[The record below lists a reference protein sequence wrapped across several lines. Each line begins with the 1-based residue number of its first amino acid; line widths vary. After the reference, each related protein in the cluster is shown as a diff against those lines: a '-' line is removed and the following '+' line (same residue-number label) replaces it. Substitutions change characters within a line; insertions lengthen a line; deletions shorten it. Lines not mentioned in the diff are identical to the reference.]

1 MATITSAGL
10 GSGLDVSSLVSQLVA
25 AERAPAENRLNRIQ
39 SLASAQ
45 LSSLGTIS
53 GVLSSLR
60 SAAQGFIGS
69 TGAFGARTT
78 SVSAS
83 GFFSASAS
91 ATAQAGAYSVEVKA
105 LATASKLASAPQL
118 DAETLIG
125 DGDLTLTVGADS
137 FTVNLTSTTG
147 TLEGIRDAI
156 NDATDNAGVTATLV
170 TADDGVRLVLTGRET
185 GAANAVS
192 VTGSTPALSAFA
204 TGLTTTTPAAD
215 AEIEV
220 DGFAVTRDS
229 NSISDVIEGV
239 TLNLSKA
246 EIGTLTTLT
255 VARDD
260 NATVT
265 QVQGLVTA
273 VNLVF
278 STIKSATKYDAETKT
293 ASILTGDA
301 MARSVQTQL
310 RSTLTG
316 AVSGASAEFDML
328 NDLGITFQADGTLK
342 LDSTVLREKLADDP
356 AAVQRAFSGTDGF
369 ASKLVTLADG
379 FIGSSGSLSSRTS
392 ALNDRLASVSDQRE
406 ALDLRMSAIETRYLK
421 QFTALDT
428 LISQLQSTSS
438 FLTSQ
443 LANLP
448 GAYSGE

>member
-25 AERAPAENRLNRIQ
+25 AERAPAENRLNRIA

-60 SAAQGFIGS
+60 SSAQGFIGS

-78 SVSAS
+78 SVSAT

-137 FTVNLTSTTG
+137 FTVNLTTTTG

-156 NDATDNAGVTATLV
+156 NEATDNAGVTATLV
-170 TADDGVRLVLTGRET
+170 TADDGVRLILTGRET

-260 NATVT
+260 NAAVT

-278 STIKSATKYDAETKT
+278 STIKSATKYDPDTQT

-316 AVSGASAEFDML
+316 TVSGASAEFDML

-342 LDSTVLREKLADDP
+342 LDATVLREKLADDP

-379 FIGSSGSLSSRTS
+379 FIGGSGSLSSRTS

>member
-53 GVLSSLR
+53 GVLASLR
-60 SAAQGFIGS
+60 SAAQGFVGS
-69 TGAFGARTT
+69 SGSFGARTT
-78 SVSAS
+78 SLSAT
-83 GFFSASAS
+83 GFFTATASAS
-91 ATAQAGAYSVEVKA
+91 AQAGSYAVEVKA
-105 LATASKLASAPQL
+105 LATASKLASLPQV

-125 DGDLTLTVGADS
+125 DGDLTLSVGADS
-137 FTVNLTSTTG
+137 FTVNLTTTTG

-156 NDATDNAGVTATLV
+156 NNASDNAGVTATLV
-170 TADDGVRLVLTGRET
+170 SADDGVRLVLSGRET
-185 GAANAVS
+185 GAANAVA
-192 VTGSTPALSAFA
+192 VTGSTPALTAFA
-204 TGLTTTTPAAD
+204 AGLTTTTPAAD

-229 NSISDVIEGV
+229 NSITDVIDGV
-239 TLNLSKA
+239 TINLGKA
-246 EIGTLTTLT
+246 ELGTLTTLT

-260 NATVT
+260 NAAVN

-278 STIKSATKYDAETKT
+278 STIKSATKYDADTNT
-293 ASILTGDA
+293 ASVLTGDA

-316 AVSGASAEFDML
+316 VVSGAGVEFDML

-342 LDSTVLREKLADDP
+342 LDASVLRGKLADDP
-356 AAVQRAFSGTDGF
+356 AAVERAFSGTNGF
-369 ASKLVTLADG
+369 AGKLVALADG
-379 FIGSSGSLSSRTS
+379 FIGSAGSLSGRTS

-406 ALDLRMSAIETRYLK
+406 ALNLRMSAIESRYLK